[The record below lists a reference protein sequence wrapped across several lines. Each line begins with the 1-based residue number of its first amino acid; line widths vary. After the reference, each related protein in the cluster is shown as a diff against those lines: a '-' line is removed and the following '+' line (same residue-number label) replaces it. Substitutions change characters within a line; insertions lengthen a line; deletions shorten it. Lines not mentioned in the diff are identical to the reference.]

1 MEKYITIPTHNIF
14 LSLLSANKKDIKI
27 IKSIKGET
35 KHLEK
40 VIKITSKYE
49 TTLRIL
55 SNANAPPYDES
66 CLFFSA
72 NEIIVFL
79 ICFDYYFNN
88 QDEIDKN
95 GYIKISLHTLNKYRN
110 IKRISD
116 SISDTYLNALK
127 KLADK
132 KIIIQFD
139 LEECEKTY
147 IEKFGEYIIA
157 EPLFEF
163 REIKRNEKLVGFKF
177 RFNKLFELFLIS
189 KQTTSMPISF
199 LYIRTNEIVKLL
211 IAIFIESY
219 LRINYNK
226 DYKNIKIKTIMGNI
240 PFFAEHLSI
249 SEKSILEKIDNRDMS
264 SYTIFNRFINKLNEV
279 LKILK
284 QYDNKLVD
292 YNISNINIKNYRDS
306 DSIITL
312 IMK

>member
-1 MEKYITIPTHNIF
+1 MEKHITIPTHNIF

-35 KHLEK
+35 KHIEK
-40 VIKITSKYE
+40 LIKITSKYE
-49 TTLRIL
+49 TTLRIV
-55 SNANAPPYDES
+55 SNANAPPDNES
-66 CLFFSA
+66 FLFLSA

-95 GYIKISLHTLNKYRN
+95 GYIEISLQTLNKYRN
-110 IKRISD
+110 IRRVSN
-116 SISDTYLNALK
+116 SIANIYFNAFNNLENK
-127 KLADK
+127 KV
-132 KIIIQFD
+132 IIQFD
-139 LEECEKTY
+139 LDECEKTY
-147 IEKFGEYIIA
+147 IEKFGEYIIS
-157 EPLFEF
+157 EPIIEF
-163 REIKRNEKLVGFKF
+163 KEIIKNERLVGFKF
-177 RFNKLFELFLIS
+177 RFNKLFKLFLIS

-199 LYIRTNEIVKLL
+199 LYIRTNEIIKLL
-211 IAIFIESY
+211 IAIFIKSY

-240 PFFAEHLSI
+240 PFFAEHLAI
-249 SEKSILEKIDNRDMS
+249 SEKSILEKVDNKDMS
-264 SYTIFNRFINKLNEV
+264 SYTVFNRFLNKLNEV

-292 YNISNINIKNYRDS
+292 YTISNVNIKNYRDS
-306 DSIITL
+306 DSVISL

>member
-1 MEKYITIPTHNIF
+1 MEKNITIPTLNIF
-14 LSLLSANKKDIKI
+14 LSLLSANQKDIKT

-35 KHLEK
+35 KHIEK
-40 VIKITSKYE
+40 AIKITSKYE

-55 SNANAPPYDES
+55 SNANAPPDES
-66 CLFFSA
+66 CLFLSA

-95 GYIKISLHTLNKYRN
+95 GYIEISLQTLNQYRN
-110 IKRISD
+110 IKRASN
-116 SISDTYLNALK
+116 SIANIYLNAFK

-157 EPLFEF
+157 EPLVEF
-163 REIKRNEKLVGFKF
+163 KEIIKNERLVGFKIKF
-177 RFNKLFELFLIS
+177 DKLFKLFLIS
-189 KQTTSMPISF
+189 KQTTYMPISF
-199 LYIRTNEIVKLL
+199 LQIRISEIVKLL

-226 DYKNIKIKTIMGNI
+226 DYKNIKIKTILGNI

-249 SEKSILEKIDNRDMS
+249 SEKSILEKVDNRDMS
-264 SYTIFNRFINKLNEV
+264 SYTVFNRFINKLNEV

-292 YNISNINIKNYRDS
+292 YNISNVNIKNYRDS
-306 DSIITL
+306 NSVITL